1 MATEENKTDT
11 APTTNKSDADISLPP
26 QEKSKSSAASDA
38 VEIKAATT
46 QTLEASAVNSRKID
60 SSVELQIGGAE
71 ENLLTGLKVFPGV
84 AWGLTLQL
92 TSSDLEIHQFA
103 IDKSAVRG
111 EIQRL
116 RMATASANK
125 QLEQLAETL
134 DEDAPAEASA
144 FLDVY
149 QTILQ
154 DPSLITETADIIR
167 EKLVNAEWALSLRLE
182 QIRRDFEQIDD
193 DYLRNRLEDIS
204 GVFQRIQRVLAGRRS
219 AASLLKAEEFDDSF
233 ILIADQ
239 LGPADMLQ
247 LRERDDLDIVGII
260 METGSVTS
268 HSAILA
274 ASLGI
279 PTLVGVTNAIERLGT
294 GREILI
300 DATAGTVKVAPSP
313 EEKKA
318 AAAAMKSLRQRKR
331 LLQKL
336 RDEMPVT
343 TDGHS
348 VRLYANIALPEDMPD
363 ARKAGANGI
372 GLFRTEFL
380 FLNRDA
386 LPDEEE
392 QVSAYQKVIRGM
404 RGKTVTI
411 RTADLGGDKMPSKE
425 ALALLGE
432 DEFDEEN
439 PALGLRGLRF
449 AFTHRPFFITQ
460 LRAIMRAATSAPEG
474 TVRILLPMVTS
485 ASDVTEVRLCLA
497 QAAAELDSE
506 NLKYEQNLPLGGMIE
521 LPAAVA
527 SIGDLVQILDF
538 FSIGTNDLVQY
549 TLAVDRTNARVSRW
563 WEECH
568 PAVLRLIAQTVKRV
582 REAGKG
588 ISVCGEM
595 ASRLNMAPFFIGIGC
610 SALSM
615 DAAHI
620 PAMKEC
626 VRKLSAESCEDF
638 ARGLLRRRS
647 TESIRE
653 AIDGY
658 ALTLL
663 SSSTEKLAERTH
675 SKST

>member
-1 MATEENKTDT
+1 M
-11 APTTNKSDADISLPP
+11 
-26 QEKSKSSAASDA
+26 
-38 VEIKAATT
+38 
-46 QTLEASAVNSRKID
+46 
-60 SSVELQIGGAE
+60 
-71 ENLLTGLKVFPGV
+71 TGLKVCPGV

-92 TSSDLEIHQFA
+92 TSSDLGIHQFA

-615 DAAHI
+615 DAAHM

>member
-1 MATEENKTDT
+1 M
-11 APTTNKSDADISLPP
+11 
-26 QEKSKSSAASDA
+26 
-38 VEIKAATT
+38 
-46 QTLEASAVNSRKID
+46 
-60 SSVELQIGGAE
+60 
-71 ENLLTGLKVFPGV
+71 TGLKVCPGV

-460 LRAIMRAATSAPEG
+460 LRAIMRAATSAPVG
-474 TVRILLPMVTS
+474 TVRILHPMVTS

-663 SSSTEKLAERTH
+663 PSSTEKLAERTH

>member
-71 ENLLTGLKVFPGV
+71 GNLLTGLKVCPGV

-506 NLKYEQNLPLGGMIE
+506 NLKYKQNLPLGGMIE

-527 SIGDLVQILDF
+527 SIGDLVQRLDF

>member
-1 MATEENKTDT
+1 M
-11 APTTNKSDADISLPP
+11 
-26 QEKSKSSAASDA
+26 
-38 VEIKAATT
+38 
-46 QTLEASAVNSRKID
+46 
-60 SSVELQIGGAE
+60 
-71 ENLLTGLKVFPGV
+71 TGLKVCPGV

>member
-38 VEIKAATT
+38 VETKTANI
-46 QTLEASAVNSRKID
+46 QTLEASAVSSRKTD

-71 ENLLTGLKVFPGV
+71 ENLLTGLKVCQGV

-663 SSSTEKLAERTH
+663 PSSTEKLAERTH

>member
-1 MATEENKTDT
+1 M
-11 APTTNKSDADISLPP
+11 
-26 QEKSKSSAASDA
+26 
-38 VEIKAATT
+38 
-46 QTLEASAVNSRKID
+46 
-60 SSVELQIGGAE
+60 
-71 ENLLTGLKVFPGV
+71 TGLKVCPGV

-439 PALGLRGLRF
+439 PALVLRGLRF

>member
-1 MATEENKTDT
+1 M
-11 APTTNKSDADISLPP
+11 
-26 QEKSKSSAASDA
+26 
-38 VEIKAATT
+38 
-46 QTLEASAVNSRKID
+46 
-60 SSVELQIGGAE
+60 
-71 ENLLTGLKVFPGV
+71 TGLKVCPGV

-318 AAAAMKSLRQRKR
+318 AAATMKSLRQRKR

-663 SSSTEKLAERTH
+663 PSSTEKLAERTH

>member
-1 MATEENKTDT
+1 M
-11 APTTNKSDADISLPP
+11 
-26 QEKSKSSAASDA
+26 
-38 VEIKAATT
+38 
-46 QTLEASAVNSRKID
+46 
-60 SSVELQIGGAE
+60 
-71 ENLLTGLKVFPGV
+71 TGLKVCPGV

-638 ARGLLRRRS
+638 ARGLPRRRS

>member
-60 SSVELQIGGAE
+60 SSVELQIGGSE
-71 ENLLTGLKVFPGV
+71 ENLLTGLKVCPGV

-318 AAAAMKSLRQRKR
+318 AAATMKSLRQRKR

>member
-1 MATEENKTDT
+1 M
-11 APTTNKSDADISLPP
+11 
-26 QEKSKSSAASDA
+26 
-38 VEIKAATT
+38 
-46 QTLEASAVNSRKID
+46 
-60 SSVELQIGGAE
+60 
-71 ENLLTGLKVFPGV
+71 TGLKVCPGV

-92 TSSDLEIHQFA
+92 SSSDLEIHQFA

-432 DEFDEEN
+432 AEFDEEN

-538 FSIGTNDLVQY
+538 FPIGTNDLVQY

>member
-1 MATEENKTDT
+1 M
-11 APTTNKSDADISLPP
+11 
-26 QEKSKSSAASDA
+26 
-38 VEIKAATT
+38 
-46 QTLEASAVNSRKID
+46 
-60 SSVELQIGGAE
+60 
-71 ENLLTGLKVFPGV
+71 TGLKVCPGV

-193 DYLRNRLEDIS
+193 DYLRNRLEDIF

>member
-11 APTTNKSDADISLPP
+11 APITNKSDAGISLPP
-26 QEKSKSSAASDA
+26 QEKSKPSAASDA
-38 VEIKAATT
+38 VETKTANI
-46 QTLEASAVNSRKID
+46 QTLEASAVSSRKTD

-71 ENLLTGLKVFPGV
+71 ENLLTGLKVYPGV

-460 LRAIMRAATSAPEG
+460 LRAIMRAATSAPVG

-663 SSSTEKLAERTH
+663 PSSTEKLAERTH

>member
-1 MATEENKTDT
+1 M
-11 APTTNKSDADISLPP
+11 
-26 QEKSKSSAASDA
+26 
-38 VEIKAATT
+38 
-46 QTLEASAVNSRKID
+46 
-60 SSVELQIGGAE
+60 
-71 ENLLTGLKVFPGV
+71 TGLKVCPGV

-318 AAAAMKSLRQRKR
+318 AAAAMKSLRQGKR

-392 QVSAYQKVIRGM
+392 QVLAYQKVIRGM

>member
-38 VEIKAATT
+38 VETKTANI
-46 QTLEASAVNSRKID
+46 QTLEASAVSSRKTD

-71 ENLLTGLKVFPGV
+71 ENLLTGLKVCLGV

-663 SSSTEKLAERTH
+663 PSSTEKLAERTH

>member
-1 MATEENKTDT
+1 M
-11 APTTNKSDADISLPP
+11 
-26 QEKSKSSAASDA
+26 
-38 VEIKAATT
+38 
-46 QTLEASAVNSRKID
+46 
-60 SSVELQIGGAE
+60 
-71 ENLLTGLKVFPGV
+71 TGLKVCPGV

-411 RTADLGGDKMPSKE
+411 RTADLGGDRMPSKE

>member
-92 TSSDLEIHQFA
+92 SSSDLEIHQFA

-432 DEFDEEN
+432 AEFDEEN

-615 DAAHI
+615 DTAHI

>member
-71 ENLLTGLKVFPGV
+71 ENLLTGLKVYPGV

>member
-71 ENLLTGLKVFPGV
+71 ENLLTGLKVCLGV

-154 DPSLITETADIIR
+154 DPSLITETTDIIR

-274 ASLGI
+274 ASLGL

>member
-1 MATEENKTDT
+1 M
-11 APTTNKSDADISLPP
+11 
-26 QEKSKSSAASDA
+26 
-38 VEIKAATT
+38 
-46 QTLEASAVNSRKID
+46 
-60 SSVELQIGGAE
+60 
-71 ENLLTGLKVFPGV
+71 TGLKVCPGV

-521 LPAAVA
+521 LPAAVT

>member
-1 MATEENKTDT
+1 M
-11 APTTNKSDADISLPP
+11 
-26 QEKSKSSAASDA
+26 
-38 VEIKAATT
+38 
-46 QTLEASAVNSRKID
+46 
-60 SSVELQIGGAE
+60 
-71 ENLLTGLKVFPGV
+71 TGLKVCPGV
-84 AWGLTLQL
+84 ALGLTLQL
-92 TSSDLEIHQFA
+92 SSSDLEIHQFA

-432 DEFDEEN
+432 AEFDEEN

>member
-71 ENLLTGLKVFPGV
+71 ENLLTGLKVCPGV

-204 GVFQRIQRVLAGRRS
+204 GVFQRIQRVLAGRHS

-239 LGPADMLQ
+239 LDPADMLQ

-460 LRAIMRAATSAPEG
+460 LRAIMRAATSALEG

>member
-1 MATEENKTDT
+1 M
-11 APTTNKSDADISLPP
+11 
-26 QEKSKSSAASDA
+26 
-38 VEIKAATT
+38 
-46 QTLEASAVNSRKID
+46 
-60 SSVELQIGGAE
+60 
-71 ENLLTGLKVFPGV
+71 TGLKVCPGV

-318 AAAAMKSLRQRKR
+318 AAATMKSLRQRKR

>member
-1 MATEENKTDT
+1 M
-11 APTTNKSDADISLPP
+11 
-26 QEKSKSSAASDA
+26 
-38 VEIKAATT
+38 
-46 QTLEASAVNSRKID
+46 
-60 SSVELQIGGAE
+60 
-71 ENLLTGLKVFPGV
+71 TGLKVCPGV

-125 QLEQLAETL
+125 QLEQLAATL

>member
-1 MATEENKTDT
+1 M
-11 APTTNKSDADISLPP
+11 
-26 QEKSKSSAASDA
+26 
-38 VEIKAATT
+38 
-46 QTLEASAVNSRKID
+46 
-60 SSVELQIGGAE
+60 
-71 ENLLTGLKVFPGV
+71 TGLKVCPGV

-92 TSSDLEIHQFA
+92 SSSDLEIHQFA

-432 DEFDEEN
+432 AVFDEEN

>member
-71 ENLLTGLKVFPGV
+71 ENLLTGLKVCPGV
-84 AWGLTLQL
+84 SWGLTLQL

-392 QVSAYQKVIRGM
+392 QVLAYQKVIRGM

>member
-1 MATEENKTDT
+1 M
-11 APTTNKSDADISLPP
+11 
-26 QEKSKSSAASDA
+26 
-38 VEIKAATT
+38 
-46 QTLEASAVNSRKID
+46 
-60 SSVELQIGGAE
+60 
-71 ENLLTGLKVFPGV
+71 TGLKVCPGV

-92 TSSDLEIHQFA
+92 SSSDLEIHQFA

-125 QLEQLAETL
+125 QLEQLAKTL

-432 DEFDEEN
+432 AEFDEEN

>member
-1 MATEENKTDT
+1 M
-11 APTTNKSDADISLPP
+11 
-26 QEKSKSSAASDA
+26 
-38 VEIKAATT
+38 
-46 QTLEASAVNSRKID
+46 
-60 SSVELQIGGAE
+60 
-71 ENLLTGLKVFPGV
+71 TGLKVCPGV

-233 ILIADQ
+233 ILIANQ

>member
-38 VEIKAATT
+38 VETKTANI
-46 QTLEASAVNSRKID
+46 QTLEASAVSSRKTD

-71 ENLLTGLKVFPGV
+71 ENLLTGLIVCPGV

-663 SSSTEKLAERTH
+663 PSSTEKLAERTH

>member
-71 ENLLTGLKVFPGV
+71 ENQLTGLKVCPGV

-92 TSSDLEIHQFA
+92 SSSDLEIHQFA

-432 DEFDEEN
+432 AEFDEEN

>member
-1 MATEENKTDT
+1 M
-11 APTTNKSDADISLPP
+11 
-26 QEKSKSSAASDA
+26 
-38 VEIKAATT
+38 
-46 QTLEASAVNSRKID
+46 
-60 SSVELQIGGAE
+60 
-71 ENLLTGLKVFPGV
+71 TGLKVCPGV

-92 TSSDLEIHQFA
+92 SSSDLEIHQFA

-432 DEFDEEN
+432 AEFDEEN

-521 LPAAVA
+521 LPAAVT

>member
-11 APTTNKSDADISLPP
+11 APITNKSDAGISLPP
-26 QEKSKSSAASDA
+26 QEKSKPSAASDA
-38 VEIKAATT
+38 VETKTANI
-46 QTLEASAVNSRKID
+46 QTLEASAVSSRKTD

-460 LRAIMRAATSAPEG
+460 LRAIMRAATSAPVG

-663 SSSTEKLAERTH
+663 PSSTEKLAERTH

>member
-71 ENLLTGLKVFPGV
+71 ENLLTGLKVYPGA

>member
-1 MATEENKTDT
+1 M
-11 APTTNKSDADISLPP
+11 
-26 QEKSKSSAASDA
+26 
-38 VEIKAATT
+38 
-46 QTLEASAVNSRKID
+46 
-60 SSVELQIGGAE
+60 
-71 ENLLTGLKVFPGV
+71 TGLKVCPGV

-182 QIRRDFEQIDD
+182 QIRRDFEQIND

-439 PALGLRGLRF
+439 PALGLRGLLF